1 MPGSH
6 LSGSG
11 NVRVCVC
18 VFGINTVIWLFSYLQ
33 PQQDVSQHADGVYLR
48 NKKLKSE
55 EIKKKQDRRK
65 MDREVVKATERKR
78 TKSTMSV

>member
-1 MPGSH
+1 MY
-6 LSGSG
+6 
-11 NVRVCVC
+11 VCVCVC

-33 PQQDVSQHADGVYLR
+33 PQQDVLQHADGVYLR

-78 TKSTMSV
+78 TKSTVSV